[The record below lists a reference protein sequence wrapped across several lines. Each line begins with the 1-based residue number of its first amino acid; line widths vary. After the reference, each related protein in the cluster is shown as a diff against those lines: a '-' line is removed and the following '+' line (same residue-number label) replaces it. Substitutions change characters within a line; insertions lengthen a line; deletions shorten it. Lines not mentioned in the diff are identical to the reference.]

1 MAIAMVKT
9 TIDRFGR
16 VLIPK
21 EVRSDLGLEP
31 GDELGLQTIEGGVR
45 LTILNDESPLVRK
58 GHALVF
64 TGRRAGDIEG
74 ALREVREERLDLLT
88 APVRR

>member
-1 MAIAMVKT
+1 MVKT

-21 EVRSDLGLEP
+21 DMRSDLGLEP
-31 GDELGLQTIEGGVR
+31 GDELGLQAIEGGVR
-45 LTILNDESPLVRK
+45 ITILSDEAPLVRK
-58 GHALVF
+58 GRALVF

-74 ALREVREERLDLLT
+74 VLGEVREERLDLL
-88 APVRR
+88 AVPIRR

>member
-1 MAIAMVKT
+1 MVKT

-21 EVRSDLGLEP
+21 DMRSDLGLEP
-31 GDELGLQTIEGGVR
+31 GDELGLQAIEGGVR
-45 LTILNDESPLVRK
+45 LTILSEEAPVVRK
-58 GHALVF
+58 GRALVF

-74 ALREVREERLDLLT
+74 ALREVREERLDLL
-88 APVRR
+88 AVPVRR